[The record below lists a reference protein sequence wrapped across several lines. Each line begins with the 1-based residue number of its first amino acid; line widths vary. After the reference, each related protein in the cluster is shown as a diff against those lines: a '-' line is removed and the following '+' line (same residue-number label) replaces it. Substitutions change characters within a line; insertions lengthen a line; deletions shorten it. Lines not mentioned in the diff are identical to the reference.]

1 MVCNRYAREYSD
13 TADKTAGVSSLT
25 DLASLGKKIL
35 LATQLAVE
43 EHKACDAAVA
53 EFGISVS
60 SERFAQ

>member
-1 MVCNRYAREYSD
+1 MVCNQYAKEYSD
-13 TADKTAGVSSLT
+13 AASYAADVSSLT

-43 EHKACDAAVA
+43 EHKAQDAAVA